1 MSTKS
6 KGTEYEKYI
15 EKICKS
21 INSYSN
27 FNLIE
32 LKQDKKIIGLSGVE
46 HRGADDLVCPNYIR
60 HKVYKLQT

>member
-46 HRGADDLVCPNYIR
+46 HPRGRRPCLPELYTTQS
-60 HKVYKLQT
+60 L